1 MFGEDQ
7 SRYIIISND
16 GKKLIDLAKKEKVF
30 IQKIG
35 IGLSVGL
42 LGLLLSLAG
51 YISSDVCLSI
61 MSSIDQPDSAIT
73 TIRICM
79 GLIPSLLV
87 SIGLF
92 IMRDWIDKDSHL
104 QSANS

>member
-1 MFGEDQ
+1 MV
-7 SRYIIISND
+7 
-16 GKKLIDLAKKEKVF
+16 L
-30 IQKIG
+30 IQKMG
-35 IGLSVGL
+35 IGLSVLL
-42 LGLLLSLAG
+42 LGMLLSFAG
-51 YISSDVCLSI
+51 YISSNNCFSYEACLQ
-61 MSSIDQPDSAIT
+61 QPESAIK
-73 TIRICM
+73 TIRLCM